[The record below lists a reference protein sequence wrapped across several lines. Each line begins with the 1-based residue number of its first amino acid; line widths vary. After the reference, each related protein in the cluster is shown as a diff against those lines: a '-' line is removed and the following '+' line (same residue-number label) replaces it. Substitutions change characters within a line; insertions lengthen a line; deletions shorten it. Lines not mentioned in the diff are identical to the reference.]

1 MLLNIRATFTN
12 NFVPK
17 NFQKSSIWSHCGH
30 SSRLHLPSNPH
41 TLSISLVLV
50 SVKVNE
56 ERMLLV
62 ACSMDVVET
71 WCLSRESPSSPS
83 LSLLHPP
90 TLSLFLSHTHTH
102 THKHTHMHPLTHL
115 LNLSLERPK
124 RFGFNL
130 SFMSNL
136 FRMWLLL
143 SAWPDWAIYS
153 TFGNI
158 SKPLATIY
166 FAKNSYILRQFL

>member
-90 TLSLFLSHTHTH
+90 TLSLFLSHTHTLD
-102 THKHTHMHPLTHL
+102 PPY
-115 LNLSLERPK
+115 LSLSLSLSCVCGLK
-124 RFGFNL
+124 RFDFNL

>member
-90 TLSLFLSHTHTH
+90 TLSLSLSFSHTHTPLLSCRPCNFCASDKTGWACVWVCGVLRTLY
-102 THKHTHMHPLTHL
+102 THRKKGIP
-115 LNLSLERPK
+115 LSLKIQE
-124 RFGFNL
+124 GFVP
-130 SFMSNL
+130 SMV
-136 FRMWLLL
+136 
-143 SAWPDWAIYS
+143 
-153 TFGNI
+153 
-158 SKPLATIY
+158 
-166 FAKNSYILRQFL
+166 